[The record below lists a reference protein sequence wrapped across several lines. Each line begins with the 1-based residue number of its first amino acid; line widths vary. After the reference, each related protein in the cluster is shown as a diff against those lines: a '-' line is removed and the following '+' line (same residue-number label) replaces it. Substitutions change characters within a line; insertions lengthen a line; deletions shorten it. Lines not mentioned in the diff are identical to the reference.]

1 MRIRTLLLACI
12 GAVGSLALAAAS
24 FRAVDAAMERQ
35 TVFEAA
41 AAGAKLQ
48 RYLVLSE
55 DVALERAMMTTL
67 FSRPGPI
74 ELESVPMITAAGA
87 RTREAWTAANPGDRD
102 PALTRARTAAE
113 RARDAVLASLEH
125 VGAERPAEAM
135 ETFVAA
141 VSAAQEAA
149 NRSADGVERE
159 VGRLHAALGRLAG
172 IARLSQNLRDAAGMR
187 SNQLSLAWA
196 GVGSM
201 PRRLEEIDELSGRI
215 EAIWERMELAI
226 GQLEGVPGLV
236 AARDRTERTL
246 LTEGETLYR
255 LANRALRDGSPAPMS
270 VPEFRAWTVPML
282 KNGLLVRNAALASMR
297 AQAASLQTA
306 ATVRQ
311 NIAIVA
317 AIAALA
323 TTLGAMA
330 VVMRRVAEPLT
341 ALTSAMVRLAEGDAE
356 TAIPGVHRLDELGA
370 MARAVE
376 VFKSSESKISW
387 MALHDPLTRLPNRTQ
402 LRRHLQAALQGGGPA
417 VLLLL
422 DLDRFKN
429 VNDMLGH
436 AAGDMLLQAVA
447 VRLQRCV
454 RDSDLVARLGGDE
467 FAILLAGWTDM
478 VSAGVLSQR
487 LVDEIAA
494 PFDVG
499 GHRMMIG
506 TSVGVAVAE
515 PGMDEG
521 DLTRNADQALYAAKA
536 QGRGTFRFHDP
547 EMEQEQRRRRTLE
560 AELRVAVTENSL
572 TVHYQPI
579 VDLGSNRIV
588 AMEALLRWVHPTLG
602 AVSPGDF
609 IPIAEE
615 TGLIRQLG
623 AHVLRTACAVA
634 ATWPSDVRL
643 AINLSPVQFHAG
655 DLANSVAQALA
666 AAGLAGSRLTLE
678 ITEQVLLL
686 RDDSTHLQLRRLRE
700 MGARICLDDFGVGY
714 SSLSYLQAFPFESIK
729 IDQSFV
735 RDLSRRESARA
746 IVRAIAGLGGTLG
759 MSTTAEGVETAEQ
772 LAAVRLFGCTEA
784 QGFLFSRAVPAG
796 EVQGLFAR
804 QGTAAWPR
812 RLAAVIAG

>member
-12 GAVGSLALAAAS
+12 GAVGSLAMSAAS

-41 AAGAKLQ
+41 AAGAKLE
-48 RYLVLSE
+48 RYLLVSE
-55 DVALERAMMTTL
+55 DVALERATVTTL
-67 FSRPGPI
+67 FSKPGPI
-74 ELESVPMITAAGA
+74 EPADFLSIAEAQA
-87 RTREAWTAANPGDRD
+87 RAQRAWVAANPGDRN
-102 PALTRARTAAE
+102 PALARAQAAIE
-113 RARDAVLASLEH
+113 SARDAVFASLVH
-125 VGAERPAEAM
+125 PAAERPLAAM
-135 ETFVAA
+135 QGFVAA
-141 VSAAQEAA
+141 VSHAQELA
-149 NRSADGVERE
+149 NLAADGVERE

-172 IARLSQNLRDAAGMR
+172 IARLSQNLREAAGMR
-187 SNQLSLAWA
+187 SNQLSLAWT
-196 GVGSM
+196 GVDGT
-201 PRRLEEIDELSGRI
+201 PQRFEEIDELSGRI
-215 EAIWERMELAI
+215 GAIWERMEQVI
-226 GQLEGVPGLV
+226 GQLEGVPGL
-236 AARDRTERTL
+236 ASAHDRTERTL
-246 LTEGETLYR
+246 LTEGEAVYR
-255 LANRALRDGSPAPMS
+255 QTNAALRQGTATPLS
-270 VPEFRAWTVPML
+270 VPAFRAWTVPML
-282 KNGLLVRNAALASMR
+282 ANGLLVRNAALVSMR
-297 AQAASLQTA
+297 SQAASLEQA
-306 ATVRQ
+306 ATVRR

-317 AIAALA
+317 AMAAL
-323 TTLGAMA
+323 TTMLGAMA

-341 ALTSAMVRLAEGDAE
+341 ELTSAMVRLAEGDVE
-356 TAIPGVHRLDELGA
+356 TAVPGVGRPDELGA

-387 MALHDPLTRLPNRTQ
+387 LALHDPLTRLPNRTQ
-402 LRRHLQAALQGGGPA
+402 LRRRMQAALQAGGPA

-422 DLDRFKN
+422 DLDRFKD

-447 VRLQRCV
+447 GRLQRCV

-467 FAILLAGWTDM
+467 FAILLADRTDP

-494 PFDVG
+494 PFNVG

-506 TSVGVAVAE
+506 TSVGVAVAS
-515 PGMDEG
+515 PGMDDG
-521 DLTRNADQALYAAKA
+521 ALARNADQALYAAKA

-547 EMEQEQRRRRTLE
+547 EMEQVQKRRRELE
-560 AELRVAVTENSL
+560 TELRLAIAAKTL

-588 AMEALLRWVHPTLG
+588 AMEGLLRWTHPTLG
-602 AVSPGDF
+602 VVSPGDF

-623 AHVLRTACAVA
+623 SHVLRTACAVA

-643 AINLSPVQFHAG
+643 AINLSPVQFQAG
-655 DLANSVAQALA
+655 DLADLVAQALA

-678 ITEQVLLL
+678 ITEQVLLH

-700 MGARICLDDFGVGY
+700 LGARICLDDFGVGY

-735 RDLSRRESARA
+735 RDLARRDSARA
-746 IVRAIAGLGGTLG
+746 IVRAIAGLGETLG

-796 EVQGLFAR
+796 EVQALFAR
-804 QGTAAWPR
+804 QWTEA
-812 RLAAVIAG
+812 

>member
-12 GAVGSLALAAAS
+12 GAVGSLAVAAAS
-24 FRAVDAAMERQ
+24 FRAADAAMERQ
-35 TVFEAA
+35 TLFEAA
-41 AAGAKLQ
+41 AEAVSLE

-55 DVALERAMMTTL
+55 EVALERATMTTL

-74 ELESVPMITAAGA
+74 ESADFQLVA
-87 RTREAWTAANPGDRD
+87 D
-102 PALTRARTAAE
+102 TRARTHDAWFAADPGNDPALARARATMTTARDMVFASLTHPAAE
-113 RARDAVLASLEH
+113 RPVATMQA
-125 VGAERPAEAM
+125 
-135 ETFVAA
+135 FVAA
-141 VSAAQEAA
+141 VSSAQAAA
-149 NRSADGVERE
+149 NRAADGVERK

-172 IARLSQNLRDAAGMR
+172 IARLSQNLREAEGMR
-187 SNQLSLAWA
+187 SSQLSMALT
-196 GVGSM
+196 GGDEM
-201 PRRLEEIDELSGRI
+201 PRRFEEIDELSGRI
-215 EAIWERMELAI
+215 DAIWERMDLAI
-226 GQLEGVPGLV
+226 GQLEGVPAV
-236 AARDRTERTL
+236 AAARDKTERTL
-246 LTEGETLYR
+246 LAEGESLYR
-255 LANRALRDGSPAPMS
+255 ATNRALRNGTPPPFS
-270 VPEFRAWTVPML
+270 VADFRAWTMPML
-282 KNGLLVRNAALASMR
+282 ANGLLVRNAALATLH
-297 AQAASLQTA
+297 AQAASLEA
-306 ATVRQ
+306 AAAVRR

-317 AIAALA
+317 AMAALT

-341 ALTSAMVRLAEGDAE
+341 ALTSAMVRLAEGDVL
-356 TAIPGVHRLDELGA
+356 TAVPGVTRLDELGA

-402 LRRHLQAALQGGGPA
+402 LRRRLQTALQGGAPA

-422 DLDRFKN
+422 DLDRFKDI
-429 VNDMLGH
+429 NDMLGH

-447 VRLQRCV
+447 RRLQRCV

-467 FAILLAGWTDM
+467 FAILLADRPDP

-487 LVDEIAA
+487 LVDEIAT

-499 GHRMMIG
+499 GHRMVIG
-506 TSVGVAVAE
+506 TSVGVAVAGA
-515 PGMDEG
+515 GMDEG

-547 EMEQEQRRRRTLE
+547 EMEQGLKRRREVEL
-560 AELRVAVTENSL
+560 ELRVAIEEKSL

-579 VDLGSNRIV
+579 VDLASNRIL
-588 AMEALLRWVHPTLG
+588 AMEGLLRWTHPRLG
-602 AVSPGDF
+602 AVSPGEF

-623 AHVLRTACAVA
+623 AHVLRTACAEA
-634 ATWPSDVRL
+634 ATWPSEVRL
-643 AINLSPVQFHAG
+643 AINLSPVQFQGG
-655 DLANSVAQALA
+655 DLADVVAQALA
-666 AAGLAGSRLTLE
+666 TGGLAGSRLTLE
-678 ITEQVLLL
+678 ITEQVLLH

-700 MGARICLDDFGVGY
+700 LGARIALDDFGVGY

-735 RDLSRRESARA
+735 RDLARRESARA
-746 IVRAIAGLGGTLG
+746 IVRAIAGLGATLG

-784 QGFLFSRAVPAG
+784 QGFLFSRAVAAG
-796 EVQGLFAR
+796 DVAGLFAR
-804 QGTAAWPR
+804 QSTEGWPR
-812 RLAAVIAG
+812 RTAEVLLT